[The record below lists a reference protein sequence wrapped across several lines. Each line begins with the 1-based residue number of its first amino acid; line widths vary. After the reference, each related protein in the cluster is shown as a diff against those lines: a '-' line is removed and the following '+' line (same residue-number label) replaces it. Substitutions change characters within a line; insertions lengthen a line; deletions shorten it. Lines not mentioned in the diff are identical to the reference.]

1 MNKQYNILICDDD
14 EIICYLVKEL
24 LVEEG
29 YNADI
34 VYDGNEAIS
43 AIRQKN
49 YDLLILD
56 LNLKTVSG
64 EEVLKFVKDYD
75 KSIEVIILSAESEL
89 KLAVKCVKEGA
100 FDFIQKQYYTD
111 ELIPTVNRALYQKNL
126 LQKTEILEKELDK
139 ISPTEIIG
147 QSENLRKLLS
157 LSIKAAQSDSNI
169 LIEGETGTGKELLAK
184 FIHKN
189 SNRKNFPYVTI
200 NCASL
205 PDQILESELFGYE
218 KGAFTDAKTTKKGLV
233 EIANKG
239 TLFLDEIG
247 EMSLNIQPKLLR
259 FLENGEYRRI
269 GGITNLKSDVRVICA
284 TNRNL
289 MEEAEKKNF
298 RKDLLFRLNVITLN
312 IPPLRDRKE
321 DIPLLVEHF
330 LNSKSKSKIKKSISD
345 EALKVLIKYD
355 YPGNIR
361 ELEHIIERAIIFS
374 ENNIIRENEIIIPGK
389 IKKQN
394 LSNDTNE
401 IPEGLTTLEDI
412 EKWYIQK
419 VLYKNKLDRT
429 KTAQQLGIS
438 LKTLYNKIKSY
449 NLLKEK

>member
-298 RKDLLFRLNVITLN
+298 RKDLFFRLNVITLN

-394 LSNDTNE
+394 FSNDTNE

>member
-1 MNKQYNILICDDD
+1 MNKHFNILVCDDD

-56 LNLKTVSG
+56 LNLKTSRG

-75 KSIEVIILSAESEL
+75 KSIEVIILSAETEL
-89 KLAVKCVKEGA
+89 KLAVQCVKQGA
-100 FDFIQKQYYTD
+100 FDFIQKQFYTD
-111 ELIPTVNRALYQKNL
+111 ELLPTVNRALYQKNL

-139 ISPTEIIG
+139 ISPIDIIG
-147 QSENLRKLLS
+147 KSESILKLLN
-157 LSIKAAQSDSNI
+157 LAERAAQSDSNI

-189 SNRKNFPYVTI
+189 SNRKNNSYVTI

-205 PDQILESELFGYE
+205 PDQLLESELFGYE
-218 KGAFTDAKTTKKGLV
+218 KGAFTDAKNTKRGLV
-233 EIANKG
+233 EISNRG

-247 EMSLNIQPKLLR
+247 ELSLTIQPKLLR

-269 GGITNLKSDVRVICA
+269 GGINNLKSDVRIICA

-289 MEEAEKKNF
+289 IEEAEKKNF
-298 RKDLLFRLNVITLN
+298 RRDLLFRLNVITLT
-312 IPPLRDRKE
+312 IPPLRERKE
-321 DIPLLVEHF
+321 DISLLVDHF
-330 LNSKSKSKIKKSISD
+330 LNIKSKSKVKKTLSD
-345 EALKVLIKYD
+345 EALKVLMD
-355 YPGNIR
+355 YSFPGNVR
-361 ELEHIIERAIIFS
+361 ELEHIIERAVIFS
-374 ENNIIRENEIIIPGK
+374 DNNIIKADEIVIPRNVGK
-389 IKKQN
+389 QKFN
-394 LSNDTNE
+394 NNSNQ
-401 IPEGLTTLEDI
+401 IPEDLVTLEDV

-419 VLYKNKLDRT
+419 VLYQNNLDRT
-429 KTAQQLGIS
+429 RTAQILGIS
-438 LKTLYNKIKSY
+438 IKTLYNKIKTY
-449 NLLKEK
+449 RLIDEN

>member
-205 PDQILESELFGYE
+205 PDQLLESELFGYE

-394 LSNDTNE
+394 FSNDTNE

-419 VLYKNKLDRT
+419 VLYKNNLDRM

>member
-1 MNKQYNILICDDD
+1 MQKNFNILICDDD
-14 EIICYLVKEL
+14 EIIGYLVKEL

-29 YNADI
+29 YNADL

-56 LNLKTVSG
+56 LNLKTTRG

-75 KSIEVIILSAESEL
+75 KTIEVIILSAETEL
-89 KLAVKCVKEGA
+89 KLAVQCVKQGA
-100 FDFIQKQYYTD
+100 FDFIQKLYYTD

-139 ISPTEIIG
+139 VSPNEIIG
-147 QSENLRKLLS
+147 KSDSMVKLLS
-157 LSIKAAQSDSNI
+157 LAQRAAQSDSNI

-189 SNRKNFPYVTI
+189 SNRKNNSYVTI
-200 NCASL
+200 NCAAL
-205 PDQILESELFGYE
+205 PDQLLESELFGYE
-218 KGAFTDAKTTKKGLV
+218 KGAFTDAKTTKRGLV
-233 EIANKG
+233 EISNRG

-247 EMSLNIQPKLLR
+247 ELSLSIQPKLLR

-269 GGITNLKSDVRVICA
+269 GGITNLKSDVRIICA

-298 RKDLLFRLNVITLN
+298 RRDLLFRLNVITLN
-312 IPPLRDRKE
+312 IPPLRERKE
-321 DIPLLVEHF
+321 DITLLVDHF
-330 LNSKSKSKIKKSISD
+330 LNIKSKSKIKKTLSD
-345 EALKVLIKYD
+345 EALKILMNYSF
-355 YPGNIR
+355 PGNVR
-361 ELEHIIERAIIFS
+361 ELEHIIERALIFS
-374 ENNIIRENEIIIPGK
+374 ENNIIKADDIVIPRNVGK
-389 IKKQN
+389 QK
-394 LSNDTNE
+394 LSSGLNE
-401 IPEGLTTLEDI
+401 IPEGLTTLEDL

-419 VLYKNKLDRT
+419 VLYQNNLDRT

-438 LKTLYNKIKSY
+438 IKTLYNKIKNY
-449 NLLKEK
+449 HLIDEN

>member
-298 RKDLLFRLNVITLN
+298 RKDLFFRLNVITLN

-374 ENNIIRENEIIIPGK
+374 ENTIIRENEIIIPGK

-394 LSNDTNE
+394 FSNDTNE

>member
-1 MNKQYNILICDDD
+1 MQKNFNILICDDD
-14 EIICYLVKEL
+14 EIIGYLVKEL

-56 LNLKTVSG
+56 LNLKTLRG

-75 KSIEVIILSAESEL
+75 KTIEVIILSAETEL
-89 KLAVKCVKEGA
+89 KLAVQCVKQGA
-100 FDFIQKQYYTD
+100 FDFIQKLYYTD

-126 LQKTEILEKELDK
+126 LQKTEILQKELDK
-139 ISPTEIIG
+139 ISPIEIIG
-147 QSENLRKLLS
+147 KSDSIIKLLS
-157 LSIKAAQSDSNI
+157 LAQRAAQSDSNI

-189 SNRKNFPYVTI
+189 SNRKNNSYVTI

-205 PDQILESELFGYE
+205 PDQLLESELFGYE
-218 KGAFTDAKTTKKGLV
+218 KGAFTDAKSTKRGLV
-233 EIANKG
+233 EISNRG

-247 EMSLNIQPKLLR
+247 ELSLSIQPKLLR

-269 GGITNLKSDVRVICA
+269 GGITNLKSDVRIICA

-312 IPPLRDRKE
+312 IPPLRERKE
-321 DIPLLVEHF
+321 DITLLVDHF
-330 LNSKSKSKIKKSISD
+330 LNIKSKSKVKKTLSD
-345 EALKVLIKYD
+345 EALKVLMD
-355 YPGNIR
+355 YSFPGNVR
-361 ELEHIIERAIIFS
+361 ELEHIIERAVIFS
-374 ENNIIRENEIIIPGK
+374 ENNIIKADDIVIPRNAT
-389 IKKQN
+389 KQKFIN
-394 LSNDTNE
+394 SSEE
-401 IPEGLTTLEDI
+401 IPDYVTTLEDL

-419 VLYKNKLDRT
+419 ILYQNNLDRT

-438 LKTLYNKIKSY
+438 IKTLYNKIKTYHLIDGS
-449 NLLKEK
+449 

>member
-1 MNKQYNILICDDD
+1 MQKNFNILICDDD
-14 EIICYLVKEL
+14 EIIGYLVKEL

-43 AIRQKN
+43 AVRQKN

-56 LNLKTVSG
+56 LNLKTTRG

-75 KSIEVIILSAESEL
+75 KTIEVIILSAETEL
-89 KLAVKCVKEGA
+89 KLAVQCVKQGA
-100 FDFIQKQYYTD
+100 FDFIQKLYYTD

-139 ISPTEIIG
+139 ISPNEIIG
-147 QSENLRKLLS
+147 KSDSMVKLLS
-157 LSIKAAQSDSNI
+157 LAQRAAQSDSNI

-189 SNRKNFPYVTI
+189 SNRKNNSYVTI

-205 PDQILESELFGYE
+205 PDQLLESELFGYE
-218 KGAFTDAKTTKKGLV
+218 KGAFTDAKTTKRGLV
-233 EIANKG
+233 EISNRG

-247 EMSLNIQPKLLR
+247 ELSLSIQPKLLR

-269 GGITNLKSDVRVICA
+269 GGITNLKSDVRIICA

-298 RKDLLFRLNVITLN
+298 RRDLLFRLNVITLN
-312 IPPLRDRKE
+312 IPPLRERKE
-321 DIPLLVEHF
+321 DIALLVDHF
-330 LNSKSKSKIKKSISD
+330 LNIKSKSKIKKTLSD
-345 EALKVLIKYD
+345 EALKILMNYSF
-355 YPGNIR
+355 PGNVR
-361 ELEHIIERAIIFS
+361 ELEHIIERAVIFS
-374 ENNIIRENEIIIPGK
+374 ENNIIKADDIVIPRNVA
-389 IKKQN
+389 KQK
-394 LSNDTNE
+394 LSSGLIE
-401 IPEGLTTLEDI
+401 IPEGLTTLEDL

-419 VLYKNKLDRT
+419 VLYQNNLDRT

-438 LKTLYNKIKSY
+438 IKTLYNKIKTY
-449 NLLKEK
+449 HLIDEN

>member
-1 MNKQYNILICDDD
+1 MNKNFNILICDDD

-56 LNLKTVSG
+56 LNLKTMRG

-75 KSIEVIILSAESEL
+75 KSIEVIILSAETEL
-89 KLAVKCVKEGA
+89 KLAVQCLKQGA
-100 FDFIQKQYYTD
+100 FDFIQKQYYTE
-111 ELIPTVNRALYQKNL
+111 ELVPTVNRALYQKNL
-126 LQKTEILEKELDK
+126 LQKTEILEKELEK
-139 ISPTEIIG
+139 VSPIEIIG
-147 QSENLRKLLS
+147 KSESITKLLS
-157 LSIKAAQSDSNI
+157 LAQKAAQSDSNI

-189 SNRKNFPYVTI
+189 SNRKNYSYVTI
-200 NCASL
+200 NCAAL
-205 PDQILESELFGYE
+205 PDQLLESELFGYE

-233 EIANKG
+233 EISNRG

-247 EMSLNIQPKLLR
+247 ELSLNIQPKLLR

-269 GGITNLKSDVRVICA
+269 GGVNNLKSDVRIICA

-298 RKDLLFRLNVITLN
+298 RRDLLFRLNVITLS
-312 IPPLRDRKE
+312 IPPLRERKE

-330 LNSKSKSKIKKSISD
+330 LTKKSKSKIRKTLSD
-345 EALKVLIKYD
+345 EAMKLLMNYSF
-355 YPGNIR
+355 PGNVR

-374 ENNIIRENEIIIPGK
+374 ENNIIKAEEIIIPRFN
-389 IKKQN
+389 QN
-394 LSNDTNE
+394 NKFSMESRE
-401 IPEGLTTLEDI
+401 IPEDVVTLEDV

-419 VLYKNKLDRT
+419 VLFKNNLDRT
-429 KTAQQLGIS
+429 KTAQELGIS
-438 LKTLYNKIKSY
+438 VKTLYNKIKAY
-449 NLLKEK
+449 QLLDVS

>member
-269 GGITNLKSDVRVICA
+269 GGTTNLKSDVRVICA

-345 EALKVLIKYD
+345 EALKILIKYY

-374 ENNIIRENEIIIPGK
+374 ENTIIRENEIIIPGK

-394 LSNDTNE
+394 FSNDKNE

>member
-1 MNKQYNILICDDD
+1 MQKNFNILICDDD
-14 EIICYLVKEL
+14 EIIGYLVKEL

-56 LNLKTVSG
+56 LNLKTLRG
-64 EEVLKFVKDYD
+64 EEVLNFVKDYD
-75 KSIEVIILSAESEL
+75 KTIEVIILSAETEL
-89 KLAVKCVKEGA
+89 KLAVQCVKQGA
-100 FDFIQKQYYTD
+100 FDFIQKLYYTD

-126 LQKTEILEKELDK
+126 LQKTEILQKELDK
-139 ISPTEIIG
+139 ISPIEIIG
-147 QSENLRKLLS
+147 KSDSIIKLLS
-157 LSIKAAQSDSNI
+157 LAQRAAQSDSNI

-189 SNRKNFPYVTI
+189 SNRKNNSYVTI

-205 PDQILESELFGYE
+205 PDQLLESELFGYE
-218 KGAFTDAKTTKKGLV
+218 KGAFTDAKSTKRGLV
-233 EIANKG
+233 EISNRG

-247 EMSLNIQPKLLR
+247 ELSLSIQPKLLR

-269 GGITNLKSDVRVICA
+269 GGITNLKSDVRIICA

-312 IPPLRDRKE
+312 IPPLRERKE
-321 DIPLLVEHF
+321 DITLLVDHF
-330 LNSKSKSKIKKSISD
+330 LNIKSKSKVKKTLSD
-345 EALKVLIKYD
+345 EALKVLMNYSF
-355 YPGNIR
+355 PGNVR
-361 ELEHIIERAIIFS
+361 ELEHIIERAVIFS
-374 ENNIIRENEIIIPGK
+374 ENNIIKADDIVIPRNAT
-389 IKKQN
+389 KQKFIN
-394 LSNDTNE
+394 SSED
-401 IPEGLTTLEDI
+401 IPDYVTTLEDL

-419 VLYKNKLDRT
+419 ILYQNNLDRT

-438 LKTLYNKIKSY
+438 IKTLYNKIKTYHLIDGS
-449 NLLKEK
+449 

>member
-1 MNKQYNILICDDD
+1 MQKNFNILICDDD
-14 EIICYLVKEL
+14 EIIGYLVKEL

-29 YNADI
+29 YNADL

-56 LNLKTVSG
+56 LNLKTTRG

-75 KSIEVIILSAESEL
+75 KTIEVIILSAETEL
-89 KLAVKCVKEGA
+89 KLAVQCVKQGA
-100 FDFIQKQYYTD
+100 FDFIQKLYYTD

-139 ISPTEIIG
+139 VSPNEIIG
-147 QSENLRKLLS
+147 KSDSMVKLLS
-157 LSIKAAQSDSNI
+157 LAQRAAQSDSNI

-189 SNRKNFPYVTI
+189 SNRKNNSYVTI
-200 NCASL
+200 NCAAL
-205 PDQILESELFGYE
+205 PDQLLESELFGYE
-218 KGAFTDAKTTKKGLV
+218 KGAFTDAKTTKRGLV
-233 EIANKG
+233 EISNRG

-247 EMSLNIQPKLLR
+247 ELSLSIQPKLLR

-269 GGITNLKSDVRVICA
+269 GGITNLKSDVRIICA

-298 RKDLLFRLNVITLN
+298 RRDLLFRLNVITLN
-312 IPPLRDRKE
+312 IPPLRERKE
-321 DIPLLVEHF
+321 DITLLVDHF
-330 LNSKSKSKIKKSISD
+330 LNIKSKSKIKKTLSD
-345 EALKVLIKYD
+345 EALKILMNYSF
-355 YPGNIR
+355 PGNVR
-361 ELEHIIERAIIFS
+361 ELEHIIERALIFS
-374 ENNIIRENEIIIPGK
+374 ENNIIKADDIVIPRNVGK
-389 IKKQN
+389 QK
-394 LSNDTNE
+394 LSSGFNE
-401 IPEGLTTLEDI
+401 IPEGLTTLEDL

-419 VLYKNKLDRT
+419 VLYQNNLDRT

-438 LKTLYNKIKSY
+438 IKTLYNKIKNY
-449 NLLKEK
+449 HLIDEN

>member
-394 LSNDTNE
+394 FSNDTNE